1 MNNKTYFARKSEINR
16 DWYIVDARDQ
26 ILGRLAT
33 KIAIVLM
40 GKNKPTYTPHI
51 DTGDFVIVINA
62 TDFALSGKKSG
73 AKTYRFYSGYPGGY
87 REEGLKSI
95 LKRRPKYALRQAVR
109 RMLPKTRL
117 GRAMLKKL
125 KIFAENEHP
134 HQAQQPK
141 VLELD
146 KI

>member
-1 MNNKTYFARKSEINR
+1 MNNKTYFARKSEIKR

-51 DTGDFVIVINA
+51 DTGDFVVVINA

-73 AKTYRFYSGYPGGY
+73 TKTYRFYSGYPGGY
-87 REEGLKSI
+87 REEGLQSI
-95 LKRRPKYALRQAVR
+95 LVRRPQYAIRQAVR
-109 RMLPKTRL
+109 KMLPKTKL
-117 GRAMLKKL
+117 GRAMLKNL

-134 HQAQQPK
+134 HQAQKPK
-141 VLELD
+141 TLELD